1 MHTQPGGKHPAL
13 SSIHSLIRKLI
24 LFGLHVGTL
33 GSLQAPRCLWR
44 CLFWVSRN
52 RAESL
57 SVLAT
62 ELRFDAAAVHGSA
75 GCKLFLGGG
84 SQPSGFNEPC
94 LVAVLSV
101 LLRKL
106 LSPGTRS
113 GMVTGNGLLPNRC
126 SRPPAPLPSH
136 DTLGE
141 QSKWSQFTAGCRS
154 YCVKL
159 GIEVRTAGESG
170 RLGGWRA

>member
-44 CLFWVSRN
+44 CLCWVSRN

-94 LVAVLSV
+94 FGCCIVCFTEKAVVPWHSK
-101 LLRKL
+101 RYGDREWTPTKQ
-106 LSPGTRS
+106 
-113 GMVTGNGLLPNRC
+113 MFLP
-126 SRPPAPLPSH
+126 PHPLAFP
-136 DTLGE
+136 
-141 QSKWSQFTAGCRS
+141 
-154 YCVKL
+154 
-159 GIEVRTAGESG
+159 
-170 RLGGWRA
+170 